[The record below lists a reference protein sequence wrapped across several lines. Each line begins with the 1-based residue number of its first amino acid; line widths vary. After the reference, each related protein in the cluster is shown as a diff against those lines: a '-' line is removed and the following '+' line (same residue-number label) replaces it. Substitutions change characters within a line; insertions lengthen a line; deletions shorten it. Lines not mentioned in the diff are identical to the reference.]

1 MRLLK
6 ATSVRVITPRKKV
19 RDVSFLEELSKT
31 VKRMEYK
38 DGYYQSAT
46 FEFNDRLYIMDSCG
60 NLSVWNDNTDTFI
73 PKRVSF
79 CKGGLY
85 PSYSFYKDGKAI
97 AVMAY
102 KLSLFCLT
110 SWFLDSYIEDDGL
123 VVNHCIV
130 ERETNYISGIVY
142 RTRPVREFSFNP
154 KALELVTYSQNSSVA
169 KFVDELDLYGVYV
182 SAEDMDE
189 LYEYIL
195 EGKSRGLELTNKEL
209 TVLFYEAKWATNYND
224 RFNY

>member
-6 ATSVRVITPRKKV
+6 STSIRVITPRKDV
-19 RDVSFLEELSKT
+19 RDVLFLKELSKT
-31 VKRMEYK
+31 VKRFKYK

-46 FEFNDRLYIMDSCG
+46 FEFNGKLYIMDSCG
-60 NLSVWNDNTDTFI
+60 NLSVWSNNVDIFI

-85 PSYSFYKDGKAI
+85 PSYSFYKDGKSI

-110 SWFLDSYIEDDGL
+110 SWFLDAYTEDDGL

-130 ERETNYISGIVY
+130 ERERNYISGVSY
-142 RTRPVREFSFNP
+142 YTKPVREFSFNP

-169 KFVDELDLYGVYV
+169 KFVDNLDLYGVYV
-182 SAEDMDE
+182 SAKDIDK
-189 LYEYIL
+189 LYAYIL
-195 EGKSRGLELTNKEL
+195 ESKSNGVPLTNKEL
-209 TVLFYEAKWATNYND
+209 TVLFYASKWDTDYND